1 MSIHGHL
8 RACSV
13 ASPDFFSPFF
23 HACWCSPL
31 GVSGE
36 NTLLPAPTPLLCSCQ
51 LRDAQKM
58 SVCLLP
64 GHSWQLSS
72 SSGTCAAATGAGE
85 EREVSWG
92 GGEYSDAVF
101 LGNGWCFCFCHL
113 FFLLQRRATEGV
125 STLPP
130 ILWSPWLLRF
140 SAQHSKM
147 RILQPAVQIHLVK
160 NCRLIFFGGG
170 TSAFVKVTVHV
181 WNEVYVFLRVGF
193 WGLVSF
199 RQVLCIVPVV
209 LCHLRV

>member
-23 HACWCSPL
+23 HAYWCSPL

-101 LGNGWCFCFCHL
+101 LGNGWYFCFCHL
-113 FFLLQRRATEGV
+113 FFFCYREEQLKGFLPSHLYYEALGFSGFLP
-125 STLPP
+125 STARWEFFNQL
-130 ILWSPWLLRF
+130 
-140 SAQHSKM
+140 
-147 RILQPAVQIHLVK
+147 
-160 NCRLIFFGGG
+160 CRSI
-170 TSAFVKVTVHV
+170 
-181 WNEVYVFLRVGF
+181 W
-193 WGLVSF
+193 
-199 RQVLCIVPVV
+199 
-209 LCHLRV
+209 